1 MYNDDIQ
8 ERMLT
13 AWIGINGFFKDSR
26 MTQDLTYNEA
36 VVMKLV
42 YDQYR
47 ADGDGRTPVQSIVKR
62 TNMLKSLVNRTVDS
76 LCAQGYLVKERDGRD
91 ARILYIRPVFQRLND
106 FLAIHQR
113 SLDMVQAVIDA
124 IGPEDAEQFVRICE
138 KFLHAEIQI

>member
-1 MYNDDIQ
+1 M
-8 ERMLT
+8 
-13 AWIGINGFFKDSR
+13 
-26 MTQDLTYNEA
+26 
-36 VVMKLV
+36 
-42 YDQYR
+42 
-47 ADGDGRTPVQSIVKR
+47 
-62 TNMLKSLVNRTVDS
+62 
-76 LCAQGYLVKERDGRD
+76 VKERDGRD